1 MGQTVTAVQSPQ
13 AIGRLDG
20 HTNFATLEY
29 IVANGVTINEGDFV
43 KFDGVVGVTNASM
56 TGDSR
61 PLGMALG
68 TATGNAAG
76 TVTVLVCVDPMMR
89 YLIKSSSTNFA
100 TTARGSYFD
109 LANANQISNSAST
122 TTGAFILLALGSDTV
137 PNANQTGIQ
146 GANTAAFGVFKL
158 VESALNPLG
167 S

>member
-1 MGQTVTAVQSPQ
+1 MSQTVTAVQAPQ
-13 AIGRLDG
+13 MLGRLDG

-29 IVANGVTINEGDFV
+29 IVENGVTINEGDFV
-43 KFDGVVGVTNASM
+43 KYGGTLGVTNASM

-68 TATGNAAG
+68 TVVGDG
-76 TVTVLVCVDPMMR
+76 TKTVLVCVDPMMR

-109 LANANQISNSAST
+109 LASANQISNSAST
-122 TTGAFILLALGSDTV
+122 TTGAFILLALGSDTN
-137 PNANQTGIQ
+137 PNSPVIGIQ
-146 GANTAAFGVFKL
+146 GANTAAYGIFKL

-167 S
+167 A